1 MLRKS
6 VTSFGHQRR
15 QSDQRYMI
23 MHLPSYLR
31 RADDVNTR
39 RPIFFVVWA
48 DGMRYFA
55 TRYSIVVL
63 LTHIYTTT
71 CVGEDVQFFR
81 LPFWRLGR
89 YEPWCRESSTVVC
102 EEERKREPG
111 REIERVKERRRGEGE
126 ESGSEGGSE
135 GRSEG
140 GRESTC
146 MHVRARMRV
155 KDGEIERDREKQN

>member
-111 REIERVKERRRGEGE
+111 REIERVKRAA
-126 ESGSEGGSE
+126 
-135 GRSEG
+135 G
-140 GRESTC
+140 GRRVVIPRSSGFPEWCSC
-146 MHVRARMRV
+146 HVGDFLLPPGVANHPPRV
-155 KDGEIERDREKQN
+155 S